1 MEYSTSQ
8 DIKGEQTTF
17 KGPSLNPQETHSEA
31 LSPDVFLLGAAF
43 SIGTSLVLRLLGQR
57 EDAQFVGQWAPTLL
71 VAGLYTRGESR
82 LLKTLRG
89 KSADVEPSARQVM

>member
-8 DIKGEQTTF
+8 EINEEHTAF
-17 KGPSLNPQETHSEA
+17 KGPSLNLQKTHSEA
-31 LSPDVFLLGAAF
+31 LSPDVFILGAAF

-89 KSADVEPSARQVM
+89 KSADVEPAARQVM